1 MKWKWPEAARRWK
14 GALKQNQAVLLVI
27 AVGAA
32 LLLLPSG
39 GRDSPQVQE
48 SPAQT
53 EGTSFDLEAFEK
65 KLCQVLSQVE
75 GAGEVR
81 VVLSL
86 DGGSRQVLAR
96 NQEQDRDGGGSNT
109 VATVGRGSG
118 TQEVVPLQVV
128 APQFRGAL
136 VVCPGGG
143 DPQVRLRLV
152 EAVSALTGLG
162 SDRISV
168 CASS

>member
-1 MKWKWPEAARRWK
+1 MKWPASASRWK
-14 GALKQNQAVLLVI
+14 EALRKYQYVLLVI
-27 AVGAA
+27 AAGTA
-32 LLLLPSG
+32 LLLLPAG
-39 GRDSPQVQE
+39 GRDSPE
-48 SPAQT
+48 EAPAQT
-53 EGTSFDLEAFEK
+53 EGASFDLEAFEE
-65 KLCQVLSQVE
+65 KLAKTLSQVE

-81 VVLSL
+81 VVLTL

-96 NQEQDRDGGGSNT
+96 NQEREGDGGNINT
-109 VATVGRGSG
+109 VVTVGKGSG
-118 TQEVVPLQVV
+118 QQDIVPIQTV

-143 DPQVRLRLV
+143 SAQVRLKLI

-168 CASS
+168 CAGG

>member
-14 GALKQNQAVLLVI
+14 GALGKYSYVLLVM
-27 AVGAA
+27 AVGVV
-32 LLLLPSG
+32 LLLLPTG
-39 GRDSPQVQE
+39 GRDSPQESVPPQE
-48 SPAQT
+48 
-53 EGTSFDLEAFEK
+53 EGTAFDLEGFEE
-65 KLCQVLSQVE
+65 KLERSLSRIE

-81 VVLSL
+81 VVLTL

-96 NQEQDRDGGGSNT
+96 NQDRDGEGGGSNT
-109 VATVGRGSG
+109 VVTVGRGSG
-118 TQEVVPLQVV
+118 AQEVVPLQTV

-143 DPQVRLRLV
+143 SAQVRLRLI

-162 SDRISV
+162 ADRISV
-168 CASS
+168 CQGG